1 MKWLAKLQQNNI
13 EESKLG
19 KKITAKI
26 NEYKQVNNE
35 IKELEADRSQISSED
50 LEEFDNDLQE
60 LKDEL
65 GVMENNICSE
75 IDKYIQNIPM
85 NQERARK
92 MQEGKKAKAEGQTP
106 QTPTP
111 QTPTPQT
118 QTPQTETTP
127 QPEKKTSIGGLLL
140 GLGLVILTGGIAA
153 KYLRN
158 K

>member
-26 NEYKQVNNE
+26 NEYKEVDGE
-35 IKELEADRSQISSED
+35 IKQLESDRSQISSED
-50 LEEFDNDLQE
+50 LEEFDNDLKE
-60 LKDEL
+60 LKDGL
-65 GVMENNICSE
+65 SVLENDICSE
-75 IDKYIQNIPM
+75 VDKYITNIPM

-92 MQEGKKAKAEGQTP
+92 MQEGKKAKAEVQTP
-106 QTPTP
+106 PTP
-111 QTPTPQT
+111 QTEP
-118 QTPQTETTP
+118 TP
-127 QPEKKTSIGGLLL
+127 QPEKKTGIGGLLL

>member
-75 IDKYIQNIPM
+75 IDKYIENTATSNVSFVDLPASMDLTSEITINPNTIN
-85 NQERARK
+85 NQIHK
-92 MQEGKKAKAEGQTP
+92 
-106 QTPTP
+106 
-111 QTPTPQT
+111 
-118 QTPQTETTP
+118 
-127 QPEKKTSIGGLLL
+127 
-140 GLGLVILTGGIAA
+140 
-153 KYLRN
+153 
-158 K
+158 

>member
-1 MKWLAKLQQNNI
+1 MKWLAKLQENKI

-26 NEYKQVNNE
+26 NEYKEVDGE
-35 IKELEADRSQISSED
+35 IKQLESDRSQISSED
-50 LEEFDNDLQE
+50 LEEFDNDLKE
-60 LKDEL
+60 LKVEL
-65 GVMENNICSE
+65 GVLENDICAE
-75 IDKYIQNIPM
+75 VDKYIVNIPM

-92 MQEGKKAKAEGQTP
+92 MQEGKKAKAEVQTP
-106 QTPTP
+106 PTP
-111 QTPTPQT
+111 QSEP
-118 QTPQTETTP
+118 TP
-127 QPEKKTSIGGLLL
+127 QPEKKTGIGGLLL

>member
-26 NEYKQVNNE
+26 NEYKEVDNE

-75 IDKYIQNIPM
+75 IDKYIENIPM

-118 QTPQTETTP
+118 ETTPQTEP
-127 QPEKKTSIGGLLL
+127 KKKTSIGGLLL
-140 GLGLVILTGGIAA
+140 GFGLVLLTGGIAA

>member
-26 NEYKQVNNE
+26 NEYKEVDNE
-35 IKELEADRSQISSED
+35 IKQLESDRSQISSED
-50 LEEFDNDLQE
+50 LEEFDNDLKE
-60 LKDEL
+60 LKVEL
-65 GVMENNICSE
+65 GNLEKTICAE
-75 IDKYIQNIPM
+75 VDKYIVNIPM

-106 QTPTP
+106 PTPQPEPTP
-111 QTPTPQT
+111 QTEP
-118 QTPQTETTP
+118 TP
-127 QPEKKTSIGGLLL
+127 QPEKKTGIGGLLL

>member
-26 NEYKQVNNE
+26 NEYKEVDGE
-35 IKELEADRSQISSED
+35 IKQLESDRSQISSED
-50 LEEFDNDLQE
+50 LEEFDNDLKE
-60 LKDEL
+60 LKVEFRNL
-65 GVMENNICSE
+65 EKTICAE
-75 IDKYIQNIPM
+75 VDKYIVNIPM

-92 MQEGKKAKAEGQTP
+92 MQEGKKAKAEGKTP
-106 QTPTP
+106 P
-111 QTPTPQT
+111 
-118 QTPQTETTP
+118 TP
-127 QPEKKTSIGGLLL
+127 QPEKKTGIGGFLL
-140 GLGLVILTGGIAA
+140 GLGLVILTGGLAA

>member
-1 MKWLAKLQQNNI
+1 MKWLAKLQENKI

-26 NEYKQVNNE
+26 NEYKEVDGE
-35 IKELEADRSQISSED
+35 IKQLESDRSQISSED
-50 LEEFDNDLQE
+50 LEEFDNDLKE

-65 GVMENNICSE
+65 GVLENDICSE
-75 IDKYIQNIPM
+75 VDKYIINIPM
-85 NQERARK
+85 FQERARK
-92 MQEGKKAKAEGQTP
+92 MQDGRKAKAEGQTP
-106 QTPTP
+106 TTPTP
-111 QTPTPQT
+111 EVTPTLEV
-118 QTPQTETTP
+118 TPTT
-127 QPEKKTSIGGLLL
+127 EKKTNIGGLLL

>member
-1 MKWLAKLQQNNI
+1 MKWLAKLQENNI

-26 NEYKQVNNE
+26 NEYKEVDNE

-50 LEEFDNDLQE
+50 LEEFDNDLKE
-60 LKDEL
+60 LKGEL
-65 GVMENNICSE
+65 GSLENDICSE
-75 IDKYIQNIPM
+75 VDKYIVNIPM

-92 MQEGKKAKAEGQTP
+92 IQEGKKAKAEGQTP
-106 QTPTP
+106 QTSTP
-111 QTPTPQT
+111 QTS
-118 QTPQTETTP
+118 TPQTETTP